1 MKLPQPT
8 YKGRPLEM
16 SNEAFGELRRSDSVL
31 SDEAELRKRM
41 AEDGYL
47 YLPGLLDLD
56 LVKAVRRDV
65 FDRLAKLGALHPD
78 YPSYEGI
85 SHPKPDR
92 TVSAALDYRTDGSAD
107 SLRDCLPIKELLYKG
122 RMISF
127 FERFLG
133 GDVLCF
139 DHIWFRAKDSV
150 TGKATP
156 PHYDILYM
164 GRGTHNL
171 FTAWVPYTDI
181 SYDMGGV
188 MMLEKSHLHEELR
201 ETYGRRDIDVYDAK
215 HVDAPLIE
223 AGKKLWQKSGEYSLD
238 AFSTQV
244 ELGGRWLTTEYR
256 MGDVLI
262 FSPYT
267 MHASTDNQS
276 PRMRISSDTRYQLAS
291 EPADDRWVGPNPIGH
306 GLKAK
311 RAVYR

>member
-1 MKLPQPT
+1 MKSPQPL
-8 YKGRPLEM
+8 YKGRPLDM
-16 SNEAFGELRRSDSVL
+16 SRESFGELRHSDSVL
-31 SDEAELRKRM
+31 SAANELRQRM
-41 AEDGYL
+41 ADDGYL
-47 YLPGLLDLD
+47 YLPGLLELD

-78 YPSYEGI
+78 YPAYEGI

-92 TVSAALDYRTDGSAD
+92 SVSAILDYRTDGSAE
-107 SLRDCLPIKELLYKG
+107 SLSDCLPIKELLYKG

-127 FERFLG
+127 FEHFLG

-139 DHIWFRAKDSV
+139 NHIWFRAKDSA
-150 TGKATP
+150 TGRSTP
-156 PHYDILYM
+156 PHCDILYM

-181 SYDMGGV
+181 DYDMGGV
-188 MMLEKSHLHEELR
+188 MLLEKSHQLEELR
-201 ETYGRRDIDVYDAK
+201 ESYCKRDIDVYDAD

-223 AGKKLWQKSGEYSLD
+223 SGKKLWQKSGEYSLD
-238 AFSTQV
+238 AFSTRE
-244 ELGGRWLTTEYR
+244 ELGGRWLTAEFR

-262 FSPYT
+262 FSPYII
-267 MHASTDNQS
+267 HASTDNHS

-291 EPADDRWVGPNPIGH
+291 EPADERWAGPNPIGH

-311 RAVYR
+311 RAVHR